1 MEVFSKRNHLLFA
14 AAALVCWLTIA
25 LQLYLNLLSTK
36 HPLLETRIRFF
47 SYFTI
52 LTNGIVALCFTALA
66 MPAGKFSFFKK
77 PSTLAASAAYITVV
91 GVVYNLIL
99 RYQWNPQGINKVV
112 DQLLHT
118 IIPLGF
124 VLFWL
129 FGVAKDKLEW
139 KLIGQWLLYPAI
151 YLVYTVIR
159 GYFSDYYPYPFINA
173 VELGYATAFLNAFYV
188 LVAFVVFFSIVIGIG
203 KVSRKRSSVN

>member
-1 MEVFSKRNHLLFA
+1 MQEFSKQNHLVFA
-14 AAALVCWLTIA
+14 SAALVCWLTIA

-36 HPLLETRIRFF
+36 QPLLETLIRFF

-66 MPAGKFSFFKK
+66 MRDGKLSFFKK
-77 PSTLAASAAYITVV
+77 PSTLAATVAYIAVV
-91 GVVYNLIL
+91 GAVYNLIL
-99 RYQWNPQGINKVV
+99 RHQWNPQGINKVV

-118 IIPLGF
+118 FIPAGF

-129 FGVAKDKLEW
+129 FGVAKDKLAW

-159 GYFSDYYPYPFINA
+159 GYFSGYYPYPFINV
-173 VELGYATAFLNAFYV
+173 VELGYVTAFLNAFYV
-188 LVAFVVFFSIVIGIG
+188 LIAFIAFFAIVIGIG
-203 KVSRKRSSVN
+203 KLNRKRIG